1 MAVTKKTIVNVICDH
16 CRHAINTTDGEDVKF
31 LSIGTHGLTFHLG
44 CFTGMTSSELLRHMG
59 HDESVIHTIQ
69 ADSTLKE
76 EGLRLRD
83 PRALKLDGTIDRTL
97 GTERVQWPL

>member
-1 MAVTKKTIVNVICDH
+1 MAVTRKTIVTINCDH
-16 CRHAINTTDGEDVKF
+16 CNQTLNSVGEDVKF
-31 LSIGTHGLTFHLG
+31 LSIGDHGLTFHLG
-44 CFTGMTSSELLRHMG
+44 CFTGMNPGELLRHMG

-83 PRALKLDGTIDRTL
+83 PRALLKDGTINRSRS
-97 GTERVQWPL
+97 TETVEWPL